1 MVLKVTIIFLSDV
14 DEENSCCTTEHG
26 DDITGCD
33 LCQHLRQTPV
43 DKLTRSKET
52 TDQGQ
57 TVTST
62 RSTAHVSPFSEID
75 KPPAETARITS
86 CGKHKHLPIKLYLLL
101 INAFKDIDT
110 VSYRLSNFFPFD
122 LWPKYQERR
131 LYIQGAKNEDPQL
144 TVCIEEDIFSVGVRW
159 V

>member
-33 LCQHLRQTPV
+33 QCQHLRQTPV
-43 DKLTRSKET
+43 DKLTHSKET

-62 RSTAHVSPFSEID
+62 RSTGHVSPFSEID

-86 CGKHKHLPIKLYLLL
+86 CGKYLLIKLYHVL
-101 INAFKDIDT
+101 INAFKDIHT
-110 VSYRLSNFFPFD
+110 VSYSLNNFSPFD

-131 LYIQGAKNEDPQL
+131 LYIQGGKK
-144 TVCIEEDIFSVGVRW
+144 
-159 V
+159 